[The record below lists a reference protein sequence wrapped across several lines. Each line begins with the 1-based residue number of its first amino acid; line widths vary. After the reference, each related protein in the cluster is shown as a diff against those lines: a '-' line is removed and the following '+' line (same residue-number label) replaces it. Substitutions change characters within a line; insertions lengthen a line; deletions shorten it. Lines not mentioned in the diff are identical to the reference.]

1 MKGRNLKLKAHCT
14 LQLLNC
20 WRSLI
25 RLDQGASAETTRRY
39 RSVHLAVV
47 VSRISEDFLCQAR
60 VTVAILLI
68 VHG

>member
-1 MKGRNLKLKAHCT
+1 MRFLSFTSFG
-14 LQLLNC
+14 
-20 WRSLI
+20 SLI
-25 RLDQGASAETTRRY
+25 KEIKRCERKKPQAETTRRY

-47 VSRISEDFLCQAR
+47 VSCISEDFLGQAR